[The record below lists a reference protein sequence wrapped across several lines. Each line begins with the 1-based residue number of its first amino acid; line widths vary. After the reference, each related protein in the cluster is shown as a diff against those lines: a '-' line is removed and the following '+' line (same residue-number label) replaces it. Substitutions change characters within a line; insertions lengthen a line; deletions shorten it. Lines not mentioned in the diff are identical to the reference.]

1 MQISVII
8 PVYNAEKYVINA
20 VESALAQP
28 EVGEVVLVEDK
39 SPDNSLIIC
48 QDLEKEYEKVRLLR
62 HPDANNH
69 GAGATRNLGIKN
81 AKFDY
86 IAFLDADDF
95 YLPERF
101 KIAQE
106 LFEAYDDIDGVY
118 EATGVHFH
126 NPQAERKLLSG
137 KVKPLM
143 TMKAGLNAEHL
154 FEVLARGKSGFFHL
168 DGLVVK
174 RNLFECCGFF
184 FEHLKLHQDTAI
196 IIQMSVYGK
205 LIPGQLD
212 KPVAMR
218 GIHDQNRILS
228 DYNAYQTRLLLW
240 QTLFMWALGEKITT
254 PRLII
259 LFHNYCYSLFKLFRE
274 TKHSHHTNCLLLGS
288 IIYESLKHPVLAV
301 GAFFEYISRR
311 LNKHFMKN

>member
-1 MQISVII
+1 MKISVII
-8 PVYNAEKYVINA
+8 PVYNAEKYIIKA
-20 VESALAQP
+20 VKSALQQK
-28 EVGEVVLVEDK
+28 ETGEIILIED
-39 SPDNSLIIC
+39 SSHDHSLFIC
-48 QDLEKEYEKVRLLR
+48 KELEEQYKIVRLLQ
-62 HPDANNH
+62 HSGHKNH
-69 GAGATRNLGIKN
+69 GAGASRNLGIKK
-81 AKFDY
+81 AKYNY

-101 KIAQE
+101 KVAKE
-106 LFEAYDDIDGVY
+106 LFEKYDDIDGVY
-118 EATGVHFH
+118 EAIGAHFYNH
-126 NPQAERKLLSG
+126 PADH
-137 KVKPLM
+137 KPLPERVKSL
-143 TMKAGLNAEHL
+143 TTVSAGLNAEHL

-174 RNLFECCGFF
+174 RSLFERCGFF
-184 FEHLKLHQDTAI
+184 FKHLELHQDTAI

-228 DYNAYQTRLLLW
+228 DYNAFQTRFRLW
-240 QTLFMWALGEKITT
+240 HTLFIWACEKKLAA

-274 TKHSHHTNCLLLGS
+274 TRHSHHTNWPLLGT
-288 IIYESLKHPVLAV
+288 IIHEFLKHPILAV
-301 GAFFEYISRR
+301 GAFLEYISRSR
-311 LNKHFMKN
+311 PILFVKD